1 MTRLPNR
8 PSVGDYQIGYGKPPR
23 HTRFGPGKS
32 GNPGGRPRGV
42 SAGRADRLALKEIYR
57 LIAVREGDQTLTLPT
72 FQAMI
77 RQLGRIAL
85 KGNGY
90 AIRTYFG
97 LVQAIEQRVAM
108 QAADKKADA
117 VPNVTDEDRAK
128 ALKIFLSRT
137 KLRSGF
143 PLVDATAE
151 FGANPWGDNVTAAET
166 KNWKRPAES
175 RNVPAR

>member
-32 GNPGGRPRGV
+32 GNPGGRPRGA

-85 KGNGY
+85 KGNGS

-108 QAADKKADA
+108 HAADKTPDQPM
-117 VPNVTDEDRAK
+117 PNVTDEDRAK
-128 ALKIFLSRT
+128 ALMMFLNRV
-137 KLRSGF
+137 KLRDPASGTTPP
-143 PLVDATAE
+143 PLKSDDKCA
-151 FGANPWGDNVTAAET
+151 PL
-166 KNWKRPAES
+166 R
-175 RNVPAR
+175 